1 MGDGENRLITLTHRT
16 QIRRFTSDLLRILRS
31 QGHKSVTLSQLP
43 KIFSQNQNKMF
54 EVTDYG
60 VCEIKDIL
68 DGLVNSN
75 IVVLSPISNSDDIVI
90 SMPKR
95 KQTYNELQKTSIF
108 AEEVVELLRNA
119 PQYSILF
126 QKFVR
131 SYHYHFGYQCRL
143 SDYGFLKLADL
154 MEAIRG
160 VVEIKYTTDED
171 KKISL
176 SPIIA
181 RRVFAEQLE
190 HLVKAEYGSS
200 NTCTKLVEVLNLHKK
215 KYGYQIQHTTLGE
228 PNMLEGVRKLPY
240 IEVST
245 KMYCPPDYTWHRIF
259 NIRFKYLPLID
270 NAKQWLNAVRAIFEG
285 KYKKASVLLRYFFES
300 MS

>member
-31 QGHKSVTLSQLP
+31 HGNKSVILSQLP
-43 KIFSQNQNKMF
+43 HIFSQSQNKLF
-54 EVTDYG
+54 EVIDYG

-75 IVVLSPISNSDDIVI
+75 IVVLSNLPNSEDIAI

-95 KQTYNELQKTSIF
+95 KQTYNELEKTSVF
-108 AEEVVELLRNA
+108 AEEIVELLRNS

-171 KKISL
+171 KKIYL
-176 SPIIA
+176 SPIFA

-190 HLVKAEYGSS
+190 HLIKAEYGVS
-200 NTCTKLVEVLNLHKK
+200 NTCVKLIDVLNLHKK
-215 KYGYQIQHTTLGE
+215 KYGYQLQPTTLGE
-228 PNMLEGVRKLPY
+228 SNMLKVIKKLPY
-240 IEVST
+240 VEVN
-245 KMYCPPDYTWHRIF
+245 K
-259 NIRFKYLPLID
+259 N
-270 NAKQWLNAVRAIFEG
+270 
-285 KYKKASVLLRYFFES
+285 LL
-300 MS
+300 

>member
-31 QGHKSVTLSQLP
+31 HGSKSVLLSQLP
-43 KIFSQNQNKMF
+43 KIFSQNQNKTF
-54 EVTDYG
+54 DITDYG

-75 IVVLSPISNSDDIVI
+75 IVALSTPLDSDDIAI
-90 SMPKR
+90 AMPKR
-95 KQTYNELQKTSIF
+95 KQTYSELEKTSIF
-108 AEEVVELLRNA
+108 AEEIVELLRNS

-154 MEAIRG
+154 MEAIKG

-171 KKISL
+171 KKIFL
-176 SPIIA
+176 SPLIA

-190 HLVKAEYGSS
+190 YLIKTEYGVSS
-200 NTCTKLVEVLNLHKK
+200 TSIKLSDVLNLHKK

-228 PNMLEGVRKLPY
+228 PNMVEVIKKLPY
-240 IEVST
+240 VEVN
-245 KMYCPPDYTWHRIF
+245 K
-259 NIRFKYLPLID
+259 L
-270 NAKQWLNAVRAIFEG
+270 
-285 KYKKASVLLRYFFES
+285 YKFLFLF
-300 MS
+300 